1 MLKVA
6 LCLIPGMVAGFCLYD
21 MMGDCR
27 QMILLV
33 AVIICVLFSTLL
45 RKRPVLSVTAMGASV
60 FFIGM
65 WLAVNAEQRSR
76 VVLPEKMVEYDAVV
90 FSEPQRHG
98 KVLMCD
104 LLLLGEGKG
113 MKVRTS
119 ILCDT
124 VSERYRRLHVGDGL
138 NAYSLLEPVEAR
150 VEGRGPKVEGPSFD
164 YSRWMQTHGY
174 SARTFIYYSNWR
186 KVAMSLDDISAVDR
200 LRIKAMKLRRQL
212 VDRLIG
218 DKEEQNDMAVVL
230 AMTLG
235 DKSLLTK
242 ELKETYAI
250 TSASHVLALSGLHLS
265 ILYGVIMLLLG
276 HFRRRIW
283 AQALMLT
290 TVWTYAWIVGL
301 SPSVVRAATMLS
313 IYSICAVLY
322 RASVPLNVLSFAAI
336 ITLVVNP
343 FSLLDVGFQL
353 SYAAVVAILLFV
365 PLFLSRVEGREAY
378 LQSLPCSRGVIV
390 VRHVLKWLYG
400 MLAVT
405 VAAQLGTAPLV
416 AYYFGRFSF
425 VFLLSSFVAI
435 PLVTLILW
443 ATLLFFLMGWLPVV
457 QSWLGELLSFFAK
470 TLNGSLTFLSHLPG
484 VSVEGLAPSMW
495 QVLALYVL
503 ILILYVTVT
512 FGLKEFRSKS

>member
-1 MLKVA
+1 M
-6 LCLIPGMVAGFCLYD
+6 
-21 MMGDCR
+21 
-27 QMILLV
+27 
-33 AVIICVLFSTLL
+33 
-45 RKRPVLSVTAMGASV
+45 
-60 FFIGM
+60 
-65 WLAVNAEQRSR
+65 
-76 VVLPEKMVEYDAVV
+76 
-90 FSEPQRHG
+90 
-98 KVLMCD
+98 
-104 LLLLGEGKG
+104 
-113 MKVRTS
+113 
-119 ILCDT
+119 
-124 VSERYRRLHVGDGL
+124 
-138 NAYSLLEPVEAR
+138 
-150 VEGRGPKVEGPSFD
+150 
-164 YSRWMQTHGY
+164 
-174 SARTFIYYSNWR
+174 
-186 KVAMSLDDISAVDR
+186 
-200 LRIKAMKLRRQL
+200 
-212 VDRLIG
+212 
-218 DKEEQNDMAVVL
+218 
-230 AMTLG
+230 
-235 DKSLLTK
+235 
-242 ELKETYAI
+242 
-250 TSASHVLALSGLHLS
+250 
-265 ILYGVIMLLLG
+265 
-276 HFRRRIW
+276 
-283 AQALMLT
+283 
-290 TVWTYAWIVGL
+290 
-301 SPSVVRAATMLS
+301 
-313 IYSICAVLY
+313 
-322 RASVPLNVLSFAAI
+322 PLNVLSFAAI